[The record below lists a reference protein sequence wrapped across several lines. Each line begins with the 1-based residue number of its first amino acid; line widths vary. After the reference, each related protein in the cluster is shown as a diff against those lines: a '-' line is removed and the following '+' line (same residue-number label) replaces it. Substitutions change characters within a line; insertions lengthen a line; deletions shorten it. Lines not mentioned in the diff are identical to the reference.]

1 MRIDAMQPT
10 ALRMLIAVIHQ
21 SIVPSERMLCASRNV
36 VHEVGN
42 MFEK

>member
-1 MRIDAMQPT
+1 MRIDAMQAKAFMAVIT
-10 ALRMLIAVIHQ
+10 VIHQ
-21 SIVPSERMLCASRNV
+21 SIVSRVRMLCVSRNV